1 MIKIL
6 VQKIPISTNFD
17 ISDRWRR
24 KRETKE
30 EMPRGCLLEE
40 EKEKGERRKDGG
52 AGRWWNG

>member
-6 VQKIPISTNFD
+6 VQKIPIPSEFRY
-17 ISDRWRR
+17 IRSV
-24 KRETKE
+24 TKKERNE